1 MFNGKK
7 ISEQNCSGNKI
18 DNFNRNNV
26 YGNSAWIDFELA
38 LYLCMYSVYVYLL
51 SVYVYYTWQWK
62 LN

>member
-1 MFNGKK
+1 MKK

-38 LYLCMYSVYVYLL
+38 LDHLL
-51 SVYVYYTWQWK
+51 SAYVYYTRKWK